1 MLNKTQ
7 EVLTFDVHQ
16 TRGLH
21 PLFIAGGWFWNNEKF
36 TRNEAD
42 RAQSS
47 AFRQRIEDAPRNY
60 GVSLS

>member
-1 MLNKTQ
+1 MLNETQ

-21 PLFIAGGWFWNNEKF
+21 ALSIAVGWSWNNEKI

-47 AFRQRIEDAPRNY
+47 AFRKRIEDAPGNY